1 MAKKAARPAHREGGL
16 HLAIENQD
24 WVAITGTSAELE
36 QLGRLLIEF
45 AQTDERAFAILD
57 SPSPLF
63 RSGSLGITLYRKPEP
78 AAAPEPGLE
87 PEGG

>member
-1 MAKKAARPAHREGGL
+1 MAKKAGRPAHRGGGL
-16 HLAIENQD
+16 HLAVENQD

-45 AQTDERAFAILD
+45 AQAEGREFAILD

-63 RSGSLGITLYRKPEP
+63 RPGSLGITLYRKVEP
-78 AAAPEPGLE
+78 AAAPGRPHD
-87 PEGG
+87 

>member
-1 MAKKAARPAHREGGL
+1 MAKKAARPAHREGGMY
-16 HLAIENQD
+16 LAIETED

-45 AQTDERAFAILD
+45 AQTEEQEFAILD

-63 RSGSLGITLYRKPEP
+63 RSGSLGITLYRKKGERG
-78 AAAPEPGLE
+78 AAPDGARE
-87 PEGG
+87 